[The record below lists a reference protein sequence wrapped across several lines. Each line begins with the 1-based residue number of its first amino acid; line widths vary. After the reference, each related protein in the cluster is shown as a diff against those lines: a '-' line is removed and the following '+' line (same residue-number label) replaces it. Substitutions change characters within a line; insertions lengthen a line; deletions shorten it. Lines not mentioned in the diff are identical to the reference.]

1 MQVRSFAVFLLVG
14 LIWGSE
20 WLAGRDL
27 DSPPL
32 GALALRYGI
41 AALLLFAVIL
51 VHRLPRPSRRQAA
64 IAAASGI
71 GFAALPAILISWAS
85 GRISPGLLVVLL
97 AMTPLLAALLEGR
110 ASGGLLAP
118 LIGGVG
124 GTALLAAQGLS
135 FAATQW
141 AGAAAALAAGALI
154 AASVIA
160 VKRRLAEVPVA
171 MLAAIQLASGAV
183 CVAGSSLLLEGRSGF
198 VWSGKLIR
206 AEAALALFGGALA
219 LPLYDWLL
227 QRMESFQLTASQW
240 VIAVAGIGEGLLLE
254 RQPPGWRMLAGA
266 ALVLASLAALLAARP
281 EDEAMLTLRSTP
293 PRS

>member
-1 MQVRSFAVFLLVG
+1 
-14 LIWGSE
+14 
-20 WLAGRDL
+20 
-27 DSPPL
+27 
-32 GALALRYGI
+32 
-41 AALLLFAVIL
+41 
-51 VHRLPRPSRRQAA
+51 
-64 IAAASGI
+64 
-71 GFAALPAILISWAS
+71 
-85 GRISPGLLVVLL
+85 
-97 AMTPLLAALLEGR
+97 
-110 ASGGLLAP
+110 
-118 LIGGVG
+118 
-124 GTALLAAQGLS
+124 
-135 FAATQW
+135 
-141 AGAAAALAAGALI
+141 
-154 AASVIA
+154 
-160 VKRRLAEVPVA
+160 
-171 MLAAIQLASGAV
+171 
-183 CVAGSSLLLEGRSGF
+183 LLLEGRSGF